1 MRFTRKL
8 CCNAASATLVVGALL
23 GAASSAAFAADKLR
37 VGKSPAY
44 LFSYVPVDVGIA
56 QGFFQSRG
64 LDLDVVAFEGA
75 AKMDMA
81 LTADSIDIALGSPME
96 MAGIEKGMPA
106 VAIATIAHPIRELSV
121 IVPADSPIKSVDE
134 LRGKSMG
141 IATMGSI
148 TQWAALELAR
158 VKGWGN
164 DGLKLVAIG
173 SGTGSA
179 VAAIRAH
186 LVDSQIANLM
196 TGVVLERQG
205 QARQLAIVSDYASDF
220 IMHEMA
226 ATRNAIAQ
234 KPDAIR
240 GFVAAWFEAVAF
252 MRTHKAE
259 TVKIAMTTTGLNEA
273 DEGLE
278 YDTLMPAQSG
288 DGRHDP
294 KIMARTSESFVEL
307 GILDHAPDISK
318 LYTEAFLPPR

>member
-1 MRFTRKL
+1 MRRKAKQFL
-8 CCNAASATLVVGALL
+8 CRALPAALL
-23 GAASSAAFAADKLR
+23 IGLGFAAPVKAAEHLR
-37 VGKSPAY
+37 IGKSPAY
-44 LFSYVPVDVGIA
+44 LFSYVPVDVGLA
-56 QGFFQSRG
+56 KGFFQSRG
-64 LDLDVVAFEGA
+64 LDLDIVAFEGA

-106 VAIATIAHPIRELSV
+106 VAIAAIAHPIRELSV

-179 VAAIRAH
+179 VASIRAH

-226 ATRNAIAQ
+226 ATQNAIRD

-240 GFVAAWFEAVAF
+240 RFVAGWFETVAY
-252 MRTHKAE
+252 MHGHKDE
-259 TVKIAMTTTGLNEA
+259 TIKIAMTTTGLSEA
-273 DEGLE
+273 DESLE
-278 YDTLMPAQSG
+278 YDTLMPAQSR
-288 DGRHDP
+288 DGHHDP
-294 KIMARTSESFVEL
+294 KIIARTAESFVEL
-307 GILDHAPDISK
+307 GILDHKPDMAK
-318 LYTEAFLPPR
+318 LYTEAFLPAR